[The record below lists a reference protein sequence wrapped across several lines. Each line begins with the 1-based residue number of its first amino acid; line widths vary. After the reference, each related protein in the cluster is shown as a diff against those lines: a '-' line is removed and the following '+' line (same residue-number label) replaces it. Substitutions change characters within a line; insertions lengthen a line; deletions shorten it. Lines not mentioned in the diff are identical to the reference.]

1 MKTSKIII
9 LLFLYNLV
17 YCQREYER
25 REKINNINTKY
36 LEWGL
41 KNNLTLSE
49 FIEISSEKDPKFIAK
64 KTIEKN
70 ETLLIIPYNMMFNTD
85 KAIKLLNSKNLR
97 KQFNQF
103 KREEFL
109 YIEFEDEEFRKEES
123 FLAYI
128 LYLMEYRPKKYQKTQ
143 FYEEYKYYLESLKI
157 PPRIKPLFFDNEGL
171 EKLYM
176 TYLHT
181 LYKSLK
187 RDYEEEI
194 FIFKGE
200 TYGKKEIDYED
211 YLPHR
216 INVNNK
222 GIKINGHKTMVPF
235 FNYFEVD
242 YINYNANYTIEKDG
256 SMRIFSK
263 KKIQKYEEIIISY
276 PKYTNQRNLLF
287 LGKTYEKL
295 VDYYDEY
302 LISTFGISVYYRFD
316 IIDKDLEHQYFINLL
331 DEDFDENAV
340 EVYKDNIKILK
351 DERNTDSGNLTY
363 GYLYE
368 ILMNNV
374 KSYNEYIKNFN
385 IEKVYE
391 YFEEPDIRTHIAR
404 ILRGET
410 KVLEKGFAFV
420 RKKASKY
427 VDVNSVIN
435 EDDEK
440 KSSDL

>member
-17 YCQREYER
+17 NCQREYER

-176 TYLHT
+176 TYLNT

-216 INVNNK
+216 INVHNK
-222 GIKINGHKTMVPF
+222 GIKIYGHKTMVPF

>member
-9 LLFLYNLV
+9 LFFLYNLV

-216 INVNNK
+216 INVHNK

>member
-216 INVNNK
+216 INVHNK

-295 VDYYDEY
+295 FYYYDEY

>member
-216 INVNNK
+216 INVHNK

-235 FNYFEVD
+235 FNYF
-242 YINYNANYTIEKDG
+242 
-256 SMRIFSK
+256 
-263 KKIQKYEEIIISY
+263 
-276 PKYTNQRNLLF
+276 
-287 LGKTYEKL
+287 
-295 VDYYDEY
+295 
-302 LISTFGISVYYRFD
+302 
-316 IIDKDLEHQYFINLL
+316 
-331 DEDFDENAV
+331 
-340 EVYKDNIKILK
+340 
-351 DERNTDSGNLTY
+351 
-363 GYLYE
+363 
-368 ILMNNV
+368 
-374 KSYNEYIKNFN
+374 
-385 IEKVYE
+385 
-391 YFEEPDIRTHIAR
+391 
-404 ILRGET
+404 
-410 KVLEKGFAFV
+410 
-420 RKKASKY
+420 
-427 VDVNSVIN
+427 
-435 EDDEK
+435 
-440 KSSDL
+440 